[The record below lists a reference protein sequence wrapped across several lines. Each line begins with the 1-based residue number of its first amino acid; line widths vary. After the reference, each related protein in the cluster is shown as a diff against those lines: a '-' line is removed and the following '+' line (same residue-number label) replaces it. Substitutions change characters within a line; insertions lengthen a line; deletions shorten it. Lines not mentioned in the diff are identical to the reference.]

1 MFHEKFNQKDLATQ
15 VFKQKWFMWKKKFV
29 YGLNYLI
36 TLKVTIHGRTHG
48 NKKSHVD
55 DSCLLQ
61 SFYSD
66 KVAGTIM
73 GLGLPMFTEKGVS
86 PFIGIKQKKWTP
98 PLNSAYSN

>member
-29 YGLNYLI
+29 YGLNYLK
-36 TLKVTIHGRTHG
+36 TLKVTFHGRTHG

-61 SFYSD
+61 SFHSD
-66 KVAGTIM
+66 KVPGTIM
-73 GLGLPMFTEKGVS
+73 GLCLPMFTEKGVYR
-86 PFIGIKQKKWTP
+86 FTGIKQKKWTP
-98 PLNSAYSN
+98 PLSSAYSN